1 MPDVPSGPGS
11 TPGAANA
18 GPEVA
23 PKKGTPT
30 DELCSMNAAPEEFD
44 AKNDSGIAAPEE
56 FDGKEADDEPGII
69 NTAPPDEGGT
79 DPGNELGDMN
89 AAPSVAPEEDPN

>member
-1 MPDVPSGPGS
+1 
-11 TPGAANA
+11 
-18 GPEVA
+18 
-23 PKKGTPT
+23 
-30 DELCSMNAAPEEFD
+30 
-44 AKNDSGIAAPEE
+44 APEE